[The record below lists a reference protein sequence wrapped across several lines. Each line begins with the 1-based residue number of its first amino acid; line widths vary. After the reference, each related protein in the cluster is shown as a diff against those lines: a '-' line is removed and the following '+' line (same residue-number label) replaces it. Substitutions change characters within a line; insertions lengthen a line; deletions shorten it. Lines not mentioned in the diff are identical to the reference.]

1 MDAATPAASD
11 GPVVDG
17 DSPRRTSWRRAL
29 VSGLLLLL
37 VVVAFGWALAGQ
49 WSDVVDALRD
59 QSPWV
64 LLGALGLCL
73 LAVWMS
79 FLLWRGTLRAL
90 GSPLAVQ
97 PAARMFFVAQL
108 GKYVPG
114 SVWPV
119 VVQMRLGKENGIPKQ
134 RTALA
139 FLLTLGLSVLVGLL
153 VGVAA
158 LPALVEAEGRGV
170 LWGLLALPVLLALL
184 VPRVLNQLLNR
195 GLRLLRRP
203 PLDEPFAGKDMARGV
218 AWTLL
223 FWLVFGLHVWLLAVG
238 LDADPW
244 ETLPV
249 AIGGFAVAFSIG
261 PLLVVLPAGAGVREA
276 VLVVLLAGVLT
287 TSEATAVALTSR
299 GLLMAT
305 DGLLALGTGL
315 LMRQRD

>member
-1 MDAATPAASD
+1 MAPSSTVTVPAVRRGAAL
-11 GPVVDG
+11 
-17 DSPRRTSWRRAL
+17 L
-29 VSGLLLLL
+29 VSGLLLLV

-49 WSDVVDALRD
+49 WSEVVDALRD

-64 LLGALGLCL
+64 LLGALALCL

-108 GKYVPG
+108 GKYLPG

-170 LWGLLALPVLLALL
+170 LWGLLALPVLMALL

-203 PLDEPFAGKDMARGV
+203 PLDEPFAGRDMARGV

-223 FWLVFGLHVWLLAVG
+223 FWVVFGLHVWLLAVG
-238 LDADPW
+238 LGADP
-244 ETLPV
+244 LGD
-249 AIGGFAVAFSIG
+249 AAGGDRRVRG
-261 PLLVVLPAGAGVREA
+261 GVLDRPAAGGAAGRCGCARGGAGRAARRRTDDVRGDRRGA
-276 VLVVLLAGVLT
+276 DLARPADGHRR
-287 TSEATAVALTSR
+287 AARPRHRPADAPAALTAAR
-299 GLLMAT
+299 
-305 DGLLALGTGL
+305 
-315 LMRQRD
+315 RER